1 MSIVDPTPIYSQPLG
16 CSGGLSR
23 RGLKGREMIAWA
35 GASPRAEA
43 QVEYSADHE
52 PCKGRTFR
60 SQNGTPAICEGEDHR
75 QLEDLDR
82 PYRAQESRSNIVPP
96 GLQPGLSHHGLSPY

>member
-1 MSIVDPTPIYSQPLG
+1 MSIVDPTPIYSRPLG

-35 GASPRAEA
+35 GASLRAEA

-60 SQNGTPAICEGEDHR
+60 SQKTPR
-75 QLEDLDR
+75 
-82 PYRAQESRSNIVPP
+82 
-96 GLQPGLSHHGLSPY
+96 LQFAKVGIIDSWKI